1 MTIRTL
7 NFTNDALV
15 QRALTIQKLAYR
27 IEADLIGFDGIPQLH
42 QTIQDLR
49 TSEETFIGYFVD
61 EVLAGMLSYS
71 IDEHILDIGRLV
83 IHPDYFRRGIARQLV
98 DYALA
103 IPDIKCW
110 EVATGASNH
119 PARRLYEGLG
129 FDLIEEI
136 SLSVGVTI
144 ARYAKE

>member
-27 IEADLIGFDGIPQLH
+27 IEADLIGFDGIPQLY

-49 TSEETFIGYFVD
+49 TSGETFIGYFVD
-61 EVLAGMLSYS
+61 EVLAGVLSYS

-98 DYALA
+98 DYALE

-110 EVATGASNH
+110 EVATGAGNH